1 MEKILMVGA
10 GSTKDPGYDIKI
22 GETPFRDYMTER
34 GIHVIDPIVIES
46 CHGCPDLMDR
56 YSRQLQER
64 VESGDRVVSVLQGGL
79 LFGLPSLQATQV
91 TFPIISVPLDM
102 VSYTAFMVP
111 SGHAAIAGVGIER
124 KQGDVYE
131 TSQRERA
138 LKAAAN
144 MLNFEGDSVNL
155 VGNGDLEKIAKKLE
169 KLGIPISE
177 DSDLV
182 LNFGAGFGW
191 DDRSSYKNKVCLWAD
206 TTENLMQGS
215 YFDRAQAR
223 IHTSEDTLQV
233 LGYKNLV
240 IYAAKILSL
249 NRPDLR
255 KMLIDLKKAKRD
267 SYGENGRDLE
277 AELKGMEV

>member
-1 MEKILMVGA
+1 MVGA

-22 GETPFRDYMTER
+22 GETPFREYMTER

-46 CHGCPDLMDR
+46 CHGCPDLMGQ

-64 VESGDRVVSVLQGGL
+64 VEGGDRVVSVLQGGL

-124 KQGDVYE
+124 KRGDVYE
-131 TSQRERA
+131 TAQRERA

-144 MLNFEGDSVNL
+144 MLNFEGDSVTL
-155 VGNGDLEKIAKKLE
+155 VGNGDLEKVATELGNF
-169 KLGIPISE
+169 GIPV
-177 DSDLV
+177 SDNCDLI
-182 LNFGAGFGW
+182 LNFDFGFDW
-191 DDRSSYKNKVCLWAD
+191 ENRAKYQDKICLWAD
-206 TTENLMQGS
+206 SKEDLMSGV

-233 LGYKNLV
+233 KGYKNLV